1 MQAKQLPQAGTSRYR
16 WQQLVHSMPPAA
28 LRVPRQPVRGD
39 LAHTTLT
46 SRSYKPLTVVNA
58 AATAVKTKPAAQQH
72 EIPRGTTAGTVL
84 EVEGVTVSVGEVD
97 LMVDV
102 DWKMMPGQRVGLVGA
117 NGCGKSTL
125 LKIMCGQRPVD
136 AGAQQLSAP
145 PGKTHLLLPC
155 SAAWHLPQ
163 DE

>member
-1 MQAKQLPQAGTSRYR
+1 MKATQLPKAGASRYR

-28 LRVPRQPVRGD
+28 LRVPRPPVRAD
-39 LAHTTLT
+39 IPHAAASL
-46 SRSYKPLTVVNA
+46 RSYKRLTVTNA
-58 AATAVKTKPAAQQH
+58 VATAVKTKPAAQP

-125 LKIMCGQRPVD
+125 LKIMCGLRPVD
-136 AGAQQLSAP
+136 AGAQQLRVRPA
-145 PGKTHLLLPC
+145 K
-155 SAAWHLPQ
+155 W
-163 DE
+163 